1 MIIQLKSK
9 ETGKNIKDG
18 IIEIEDELILQCFV
32 AASEE
37 NIPFGDWFNKTLTK
51 YLFKENGLKLIKE
64 KKKKVITDKSKND
77 LSDYEA

>member
-9 ETGKNIKDG
+9 ETGLDIEDG
-18 IIEIEDELILQCFV
+18 TIEIEDELMLQCFA

-37 NIPFGDWFNKTLTK
+37 NIPFGEWFNKTLTK
-51 YLFKENGLKLIKE
+51 HINMLQEEI
-64 KKKKVITDKSKND
+64 ITDKSKND